1 MAITIKDV
9 RFSYCNLFE
18 ARPPF
23 NNPNGEPKYSTT
35 ILVPKSNVAAKAAID
50 AAINEAINQGVS
62 KSWGGIRPPQPKICV
77 HDGDGVRPTDGQP
90 YGPECKGCW
99 VFTASSKQAP
109 FVVDQNVQPIIDP
122 RQVYSGMW
130 GNVSVNFFPY
140 SNSGN
145 KGIGCGLNGAQKTR
159 DGEPLTDYV
168 TAEDAFS
175 AVPAGGAGAMP
186 ATPGYSVP
194 GYTAPVP
201 TAPVPTAPAPGYGY
215 PAAPA
220 YPQQPA
226 APTYPQQPVAP
237 VPGYGAPAP
246 GYPQQPA
253 PYVDPITG
261 QPYTPT
267 GAPIMGL

>member
-1 MAITIKDV
+1 MATTINDV

-23 NNPNGEPKYSTT
+23 NNPNGEPKYSVT
-35 ILVPKSNVAAKAAID
+35 ILVPKSNVTAKATID
-50 AAINEAINQGVS
+50 AAINEAINLGVS
-62 KSWGGIRPPQPKICV
+62 KSWGGVRPPQPKICV

-109 FVVDQNVQPIIDP
+109 FVVNSNVQPIIDP

-159 DGEPLTDYV
+159 DDEPLTDYV

-175 AVPAGGAGAMP
+175 AILAGGAMP
-186 ATPGYSVP
+186 ATPGYS
-194 GYTAPVP
+194 APSY

-215 PAAPA
+215 PAAPT

-226 APTYPQQPVAP
+226 AP
-237 VPGYGAPAP
+237 VPGYGAPAPAP

-267 GAPIMGL
+267 GTPIMGL